1 MKRKIIPVVLIAII
15 ALVASLASSCVVPVE
30 KVRATKVITGT
41 SLIGFIAKEVGGER
55 IEVSNLVPP
64 GQCPGHYDIK
74 PSDVQM
80 LAEGDLFLIHDWQQ
94 NLSNIKKLLSSVKNP
109 NLVVKVIAVK
119 GNWMAP
125 PVQAEAVKK
134 IAEALAEVD
143 PENKSYYLGNA
154 SKIKKEILAKG
165 EELKKKLEAEKA
177 GEIKVLVSRY
187 QLGFVKWAGFNV
199 VASYPPRPEA
209 LTPKK
214 IRELVDLGKKEG
226 VALVVDNLQS
236 GPKTGLQ
243 MAEEIGA
250 AHIILSNFPGGFKGT
265 ETWSKAVEENV
276 NRLIEGIKEYQSK
289 KS

>member
-1 MKRKIIPVVLIAII
+1 MKGKIPVVLVMLI
-15 ALVASLASSCVVPVE
+15 ALLVSLASSCHTE
-30 KVRATKVITGT
+30 RVRATKVITGT
-41 SLIGFIAKEVGGER
+41 SLIGFITKEVGGER
-55 IEVSNLVPP
+55 VEVSNLVPP

-94 NLSNIKKLLSSVKNP
+94 NLSNIKKLLSSARNP
-109 NLVVKVIAVK
+109 NLVVKVITVK

-134 IAEALAEVD
+134 VAEALAEVD

-177 GEIKVLVSRY
+177 GEVKVLVSKY

-214 IRELVDLGKKEG
+214 IRELVELGRKEG

-250 AHIILSNFPGGFKGT
+250 VHIILSNFPGGFKGT

-276 NRLIEGIKEYQSK
+276 NRLIEGIKEYRRK

>member
-1 MKRKIIPVVLIAII
+1 MKRKIIPVVLVVMMI
-15 ALVASLASSCVVPVE
+15 ALVVSLASSCHTE
-30 KVRATKVITGT
+30 RVRATKVITGT
-41 SLIGFIAKEVGGER
+41 SLIGFVTKEIGGER
-55 IEVSNLVPP
+55 VEVSNLVPP

-94 NLSNIKKLLSSVKNP
+94 NLSNIKKLLNSAKNP
-109 NLVVKVIAVK
+109 NLEVKVIAVK

-143 PENKSYYLGNA
+143 PENKSYYLENA
-154 SKIKKEILAKG
+154 SKIKVEILAKG

-177 GEIKVLVSRY
+177 GEVKVLVSQY

-236 GPKTGLQ
+236 GPKAGLQ

-250 AHIILSNFPGGFKGT
+250 THIILSNFPGGFEGT

-276 NRLIEGIKEYQSK
+276 NRLIEGIKEYQRK